1 VTDEPKTTALP
12 IRVPAVWS
20 GFNLEPTPADHSI
33 ESLRSKVDITFALD
47 LDDMELISKNML
59 ICEEVTLA
67 INVPPPGAYDVA
79 QDERTGELTVKA
91 RK

>member
-1 VTDEPKTTALP
+1 MTKPSDNTIALP

-47 LDDMELISKNML
+47 LDDMELISKRML
-59 ICEEVTLA
+59 ICEEVTLV
-67 INVPPPGAYDVA
+67 IIPKGAGGA
-79 QDERTGELTVKA
+79 A
-91 RK
+91 S